1 VPATAPAAQSP
12 RKAATSLHRQR
23 GAEDAHRR
31 PEVGAS
37 SDAEGVGQEIS
48 VPIVAKRGLCVASA
62 VLGSQLSLARMASV
76 PNYMAVIN
84 LILGFQYGRHNLRIL
99 RYFQSFPNLTHE
111 ALKQPESLHLARRHD
126 RSAGLRMSKNKRSEA
141 IFRIVEDAI
150 KFTARSSS
158 GDCAFHFFP
167 KSSGVTAGI
176 SGLPSC
182 FIPHKVSQCQV
193 FSTFFCTFP
202 CILATH
208 VVRWG
213 NVKPKTRPES
223 IASAAA
229 PKTVRLG
236 YSVSA
241 DEFYKRLPAKTQ
253 AALDRKLRAF
263 GENLSI
269 GKPLAKELI
278 GFYRV
283 TVGRIRA
290 IAASSA
296 SSSIEA
302 VLKLENGIVIVYVL
316 HIGQRKAGSK
326 DDPYDRA
333 VQALARGDSDAIE
346 VMRLL
351 VEQVKAKGP
360 AIFDSD

>member
-1 VPATAPAAQSP
+1 MRRQSEPRERRIQRPTCIALSICATLAKKRHCEQGPQFDLRFCGRRIALREGDATGVMSRKNGKCGVYRVPATAPAAQSP
-12 RKAATSLHRQR
+12 RKAATSLHRRR

-37 SDAEGVGQEIS
+37 SDEEGVGQEIS

-167 KSSGVTAGI
+167 KSSGITAGI

-202 CILATH
+202 CILSTH
-208 VVRWG
+208 VVR
-213 NVKPKTRPES
+213 
-223 IASAAA
+223 
-229 PKTVRLG
+229 
-236 YSVSA
+236 
-241 DEFYKRLPAKTQ
+241 
-253 AALDRKLRAF
+253 
-263 GENLSI
+263 
-269 GKPLAKELI
+269 
-278 GFYRV
+278 
-283 TVGRIRA
+283 
-290 IAASSA
+290 
-296 SSSIEA
+296 
-302 VLKLENGIVIVYVL
+302 
-316 HIGQRKAGSK
+316 
-326 DDPYDRA
+326 
-333 VQALARGDSDAIE
+333 
-346 VMRLL
+346 
-351 VEQVKAKGP
+351 
-360 AIFDSD
+360 